1 MQGKQPPTTRVARRA
16 VATVLAVSM
25 ITLLLPSPTR
35 AIQID
40 FGELQGNFDTTISLG
55 TSYRLAARDPSILG
69 VANGGEAWSINGDNG
84 NLNFDAGEF
93 FSNSLKLTHEL
104 QLSWGRWS
112 AFSRAFYFYDAQ
124 LMDWAEP
131 RTRISA
137 DARNELGRDFTLLDA
152 YVAGDFTVGGSALTV
167 KVGNQVL
174 NWGESVFIQNGL
186 NSMNTVDASKLRIA
200 GSELRDAFEAIPMAQ
215 ASIDLN
221 DRFTLEAFVP
231 FQWKH
236 TEIEPEG
243 TLFSTNDFASPGGTR
258 VLLGF
263 GVPGIID
270 TDLNTGVG
278 APVGVDVFRARDV
291 EADDGGEWGVALRWF
306 EPKLNDTELGF
317 YWTRLHSR
325 LPLIS
330 GWTGLLQEGFGQG
343 NYAATA
349 NYFREFPED
358 IDKFGLSWNT
368 EIGQVPLLMP
378 TGAAFQGE
386 ISLTHDQPLQV
397 DDVELLLAALSP
409 LDQFIGFDAPDRG
422 FKLSQLANGES
433 LGFDEYISGYR
444 RKDVIQAQFATT
456 QLFGPRLGAD
466 QWVFL
471 TETGAMYV
479 RDMEDKSEL
488 RYEGPGTYTSAN
500 PWFTE
505 NVSPASGNP
514 LQPFTEV
521 DGFADQFSWGYRA
534 VLRGEFN
541 NLVSAVNVQPTL
553 VWYHDVNG
561 TSPTPVLNF
570 IDDRKQISAILA
582 ADYLVSWTARLAYTN
597 SFGGDRYNLV
607 KDRDFW
613 SFSLGYSF

>member
-1 MQGKQPPTTRVARRA
+1 MQGQRSSLARGLAAMVA
-16 VATVLAVSM
+16 VSWFVLA
-25 ITLLLPSPTR
+25 LPPGAQ
-35 AIQID
+35 AIRID
-40 FGELQGNFDTTISLG
+40 LGDLRGYFDTTISVG
-55 TSYRLAARDPSILG
+55 TSYRVGARDPSIIG

-84 NLNFDAGEF
+84 NLNFDAGGF
-93 FSNSLKLTHEL
+93 FSNVVKLTHEL

-131 RTRISA
+131 RTRLSA
-137 DARNELGRDFTLLDA
+137 EARNELGRDFTLLDA
-152 YVAGDFTVGGSALTV
+152 YVAGDFSLGNSPLTV

-215 ASIDLN
+215 ASIDLS
-221 DRFTLEAFVP
+221 DRFTLEGFVP
-231 FQWKH
+231 FRWNN

-243 TLFSTNDFASPGGTR
+243 TLFSTNDFASPGGRR

-263 GVPGIID
+263 GVPGISD
-270 TDLNTGVG
+270 TELNPGVG

-291 EADDGGEWGVALRWF
+291 EARDGGEWGVALRWF
-306 EPKLNDTELGF
+306 EPKLNDTELAF

-358 IDKFGLSWNT
+358 IDKFGISWNT
-368 EIGQVPLLMP
+368 EIGQLPLILP
-378 TGAAFQGE
+378 SGAAFQGE
-386 ISLTHDQPLQV
+386 VSYTHDQPLQV

-409 LDQFIGFDAPDRG
+409 LDQFIGFDSPDRG
-422 FKLSQLANGES
+422 FKLSQLAGGTS
-433 LGFDEYISGYR
+433 FGFDEYISGYR

-466 QWVFL
+466 QWVLL
-471 TETGAMYV
+471 TETGGMYV
-479 RDMEDKSEL
+479 KDMEDKSEL

-500 PWFTE
+500 PWFT
-505 NVSPASGNP
+505 NNISPASGNP

-521 DGFADQFSWGYRA
+521 DGFADQFSWGYRV

-541 NLVSAVNVQPTL
+541 NLVSAINVQPTV

-570 IDDRKQISAILA
+570 IDDRKQVSAILA
-582 ADYLVSWTARLAYTN
+582 ADYLISWTAKLAYTN
-597 SFGGDRYNLV
+597 SFGGDRYNLL